1 MADDNGNGNGIQR
14 NKPLP
19 KGMGNGKS
27 NAQVFGIIGQ
37 QVKRIGDLQ
46 KAIMSGNQ
54 ALIEQLK
61 DQHSE
66 IKGCDA
72 DQLQVLYDIDT
83 AIRKIGLQLS
93 PIAAAAVEKAEDANR
108 GQTIVGPGPSSIAS
122 EADAA
127 GKASDKAGKKINNLS
142 LGADKLRQRLV
153 GGGAAGAA
161 GTVAGGFAGGGV
173 LGALTTVGIGIGVV
187 GAGTGVL
194 TGALYLGAMA
204 VDRFGDGLKNTAEGL
219 DDLNDLDLI
228 PSRFDRIGESINNLI
243 PDSGLKGVIS
253 ARILTGAAFT
263 DMAKGLSPI

>member
-1 MADDNGNGNGIQR
+1 MADDNGNGIQR

-54 ALIEQLK
+54 ALIDQLK
-61 DQHSE
+61 NQHSE

-93 PIAAAAVEKAEDANR
+93 PIAAAAIEKAEDVNQGKA
-108 GQTIVGPGPSSIAS
+108 IVGPSVSGI
-122 EADAA
+122 ADAA
-127 GKASDKAGKKINNLS
+127 DEAGSGSDKAGKKVNNLTAA
-142 LGADKLRQRLV
+142 GARLRRGLV
-153 GGGAAGAA
+153 GGAAGTAA
-161 GTVAGGFAGGGV
+161 GSMVGGAVGGG
-173 LGALTTVGIGIGVV
+173 LMGALTTVGIGIGAV
-187 GAGTGVL
+187 GLGTGAL
-194 TGALYLGAMA
+194 TGALWLGAVA

-228 PSRFDRIGESINNLI
+228 PARFDRIGEAIKI
-243 PDSGLKGVIS
+243 
-253 ARILTGAAFT
+253 
-263 DMAKGLSPI
+263 